1 MYRKSYFKD
10 KVIILTGASSGIG
23 LASAELFGRLG
34 ARLVLAARR
43 ASLLEEIAA
52 RIRQESAAEVLCV
65 PTDVTVEEQ
74 CRNLVE
80 KTLEH
85 FGRIDILVNNA
96 GLSMRAM
103 FRDVDLD
110 VLRRLMDVN
119 FWGTVYC
126 TKYALPALLESKG
139 TVAGIISIA
148 GYSALPA
155 RTGYSSSKYAVRGF
169 LDSLRIEH
177 MKDGLNV
184 LAFAPNY
191 VASDVRK
198 SALVADGSS
207 QGETPLHEDGLMSA
221 ETCAKHLAR
230 ALSHRRSRVTL
241 TFLGKLTA
249 AGRQIIPQLDDIITY
264 RYISRE
270 KNSPFK

>member
-1 MYRKSYFKD
+1 M
-10 KVIILTGASSGIG
+10 IILTGASSGIG

-110 VLRRLMDVN
+110 VLRRLMDEN

-126 TKYALPALLESKG
+126 TKYALPA
-139 TVAGIISIA
+139 
-148 GYSALPA
+148 
-155 RTGYSSSKYAVRGF
+155 
-169 LDSLRIEH
+169 
-177 MKDGLNV
+177 
-184 LAFAPNY
+184 
-191 VASDVRK
+191 
-198 SALVADGSS
+198 
-207 QGETPLHEDGLMSA
+207 
-221 ETCAKHLAR
+221 
-230 ALSHRRSRVTL
+230 
-241 TFLGKLTA
+241 
-249 AGRQIIPQLDDIITY
+249 
-264 RYISRE
+264 
-270 KNSPFK
+270 

>member
-1 MYRKSYFKD
+1 MYKKSYFKD

-34 ARLVLAARR
+34 AKLVLAARR
-43 ASLLEEIAA
+43 GSLLEKVAEG
-52 RIRQESAAEVLCV
+52 IRRESGAEVLCV
-65 PTDVTVEEQ
+65 PVDVSVESQ
-74 CRNLVE
+74 CRELVE
-80 KTLEH
+80 KTLAR

-96 GLSMRAM
+96 GVSMRAM
-103 FRDVDLD
+103 FKDVELD

-139 TVAGIISIA
+139 TVVGVISIA

-191 VASDVRK
+191 VESNVRR
-198 SALVADGSS
+198 SALVADGSE
-207 QGETPLHEDGLMSA
+207 QGDTPLNESHLMSA
-221 ETCAKHLAR
+221 ETCARHLAR

-241 TFLGKLTA
+241 TLMGKITA
-249 AGRQIIPQLDDIITY
+249 AGRQIIPQLDDILTY
-264 RYISRE
+264 RFISRE
-270 KNSPFK
+270 KDSPFK

>member
-10 KVIILTGASSGIG
+10 KVIILTGASSGLG

-110 VLRRLMDVN
+110 VLMRLMDVN

-126 TKYALPALLESKG
+126 TKYALPALL
-139 TVAGIISIA
+139 
-148 GYSALPA
+148 
-155 RTGYSSSKYAVRGF
+155 
-169 LDSLRIEH
+169 
-177 MKDGLNV
+177 
-184 LAFAPNY
+184 
-191 VASDVRK
+191 
-198 SALVADGSS
+198 
-207 QGETPLHEDGLMSA
+207 
-221 ETCAKHLAR
+221 
-230 ALSHRRSRVTL
+230 
-241 TFLGKLTA
+241 
-249 AGRQIIPQLDDIITY
+249 
-264 RYISRE
+264 
-270 KNSPFK
+270 

>member
-85 FGRIDILVNNA
+85 YGRIDILVNNA

-126 TKYALPALLESKG
+126 TKYALPALLESRG

-184 LAFAPNY
+184 LAFAP
-191 VASDVRK
+191 R
-198 SALVADGSS
+198 G
-207 QGETPLHEDGLMSA
+207 
-221 ETCAKHLAR
+221 
-230 ALSHRRSRVTL
+230 RRLCTR
-241 TFLGKLTA
+241 TA
-249 AGRQIIPQLDDIITY
+249 
-264 RYISRE
+264 
-270 KNSPFK
+270 

>member
-126 TKYALPALLESKG
+126 TKYALPALLESRG

-148 GYSALPA
+148 G
-155 RTGYSSSKYAVRGF
+155 
-169 LDSLRIEH
+169 
-177 MKDGLNV
+177 
-184 LAFAPNY
+184 
-191 VASDVRK
+191 
-198 SALVADGSS
+198 
-207 QGETPLHEDGLMSA
+207 
-221 ETCAKHLAR
+221 
-230 ALSHRRSRVTL
+230 
-241 TFLGKLTA
+241 
-249 AGRQIIPQLDDIITY
+249 
-264 RYISRE
+264 
-270 KNSPFK
+270 

>member
-85 FGRIDILVNNA
+85 FGRNWKILV
-96 GLSMRAM
+96 R
-103 FRDVDLD
+103 
-110 VLRRLMDVN
+110 
-119 FWGTVYC
+119 
-126 TKYALPALLESKG
+126 
-139 TVAGIISIA
+139 
-148 GYSALPA
+148 
-155 RTGYSSSKYAVRGF
+155 
-169 LDSLRIEH
+169 
-177 MKDGLNV
+177 NV
-184 LAFAPNY
+184 
-191 VASDVRK
+191 
-198 SALVADGSS
+198 
-207 QGETPLHEDGLMSA
+207 
-221 ETCAKHLAR
+221 C
-230 ALSHRRSRVTL
+230 
-241 TFLGKLTA
+241 
-249 AGRQIIPQLDDIITY
+249 
-264 RYISRE
+264 
-270 KNSPFK
+270 